1 MKTHVV
7 NIAMAI
13 LILVLIGLLSA
24 CKTAPQVP
32 TGKVVV
38 PVPCREQEPERPNM
52 PTEALKARGC
62 PSGECVDELLRA
74 SLSEIERRDGYEL
87 KLVTALRT
95 CIAPITP

>member
-1 MKTHVV
+1 MKAHII

-24 CKTAPQVP
+24 CTTAPQVP
-32 TGKVVV
+32 AGKVVV
-38 PVPCREQEPERPNM
+38 PVPCQEQEPERPNM

-62 PSGECVDELLRA
+62 PSGECVDELLQA
-74 SLSEIERRDGYEL
+74 SLAENLRRDGYEL

-95 CIAPITP
+95 CIAPIKP